1 MIKTTQNIQKSIARN
16 ILLNPGPA
24 TTSVAVKEAMVVS
37 DICPR
42 EKEFASVLRSVLTL
56 SKKVVSQN
64 DDHYQTVLIPGSGTG
79 AIEAVLTS
87 VVAEDEGLLIID
99 NGAYG
104 DRMAKIAN
112 CFGLRHH
119 VLKTTWGDPLN
130 YTEIEK
136 FLAENATRFKYLA
149 FIHHETT
156 SGILNDLKK
165 LSSLAEK
172 YKLQTIVDAM
182 SSYAGIEINLDR
194 TPVNYLISSSNKC
207 IQGMAGI
214 GIVIADSSSLEAL
227 KAKKARN
234 FYFNLYQNYDSQTHK
249 GQFLFTPPVQILYAL
264 DTALKEFFAEGRT
277 KRAQRYSDLYEQM
290 YAGML
295 ELGFKPLATKEHH
308 SKILTAFIEPDHAN
322 YHFDKMHDYLYERGV
337 TIYPG
342 KGAREETF
350 RISNIG
356 ELASSDI
363 SYFLTLMRDFLKEQK
378 INLLE

>member
-1 MIKTTQNIQKSIARN
+1 MIKATQNIQKSIVRN

-24 TTSVAVKEAMVVS
+24 TTSAAVKEALVVS

-42 EKEFASVLRSVLTL
+42 EKEFDSVLKSVLAL
-56 SKKVVSQN
+56 SKRVVSQ
-64 DDHYQTVLIPGSGTG
+64 DDHRYQTVLIPGSGTG

-87 VVAEDEGLLIID
+87 VVGEDEGLLIID

-104 DRMAKIAN
+104 DRMAKIAS

-130 YTEIEK
+130 YADIEK
-136 FLAENATRFKYLA
+136 FLGEKASNFKYLA

-156 SGILNDLKK
+156 SGVLNDLKK
-165 LSSLAEK
+165 LSSFAKK
-172 YKLQTIVDAM
+172 YNLQTIVDAM
-182 SSYAGIEINLDR
+182 SSYAGIEIDLDE

-214 GIVIADSSSLEAL
+214 GIVVADTSSLNSL
-227 KAKKARN
+227 KDKKSRN
-234 FYFNLYQNYDSQTHK
+234 FYFDLYQNYDSQFHK

-264 DTALKEFFAEGRT
+264 DAALKEFFSEGRSE
-277 KRAQRYSDLYEQM
+277 RPQRYADLYEQM
-290 YAGML
+290 LAGML
-295 ELGFKPLATKEHH
+295 ELGFKPLAAKEHH
-308 SKILTAFIEPDHAN
+308 SKILTAFIEPEHHN

-342 KGAREETF
+342 KGAREATF

-356 ELASSDI
+356 ELTSSDI
-363 SYFLTLMRDFLKEQK
+363 SYFLTLMREYLQEQK
-378 INLLE
+378 VYLLV